1 MPVLTVIYPVALVL
15 IVMGISHDRLNYS
28 KLTYQVAAF
37 ISVVL
42 PFIDMLYHTFNLR
55 LPLLTQLGAS
65 MPLANKGLSWLVP
78 TLLAVML
85 VTLVQKLLAVFNHVP
100 AVEEL

>member
-1 MPVLTVIYPVALVL
+1 M
-15 IVMGISHDRLNYS
+15 
-28 KLTYQVAAF
+28 AAF

-65 MPLANKGLSWLVP
+65 MPLSNKGLSWLVP

-85 VTLVQKLLAVFNHVP
+85 VTLVQKLLAVFNRVP